1 MQIFNSVPPN
11 IITEKFTDAGA
22 FTQACSKL
30 LVTEVRRRASNQSTE
45 QAAGA
50 IASFLEVNLAD
61 FYGCYMDRRCYCHGQ
76 EDSSL
81 GVAISVNVASNL
93 SWCWHIITHDMPH
106 PVLNLDSLFRSPLA
120 RRTLRAGC

>member
-1 MQIFNSVPPN
+1 MPPN

-81 GVAISVNVASNL
+81 GVAISVNVTSYL
-93 SWCWHIITHDMPH
+93 SWCLHIKKLQLSHMTA
-106 PVLNLDSLFRSPLA
+106 L
-120 RRTLRAGC
+120 TLSSTSTPYLGLR

>member
-1 MQIFNSVPPN
+1 MPPN

-81 GVAISVNVASNL
+81 GVAISVNVTSYL
-93 SWCWHIITHDMPH
+93 SCCWHIKKKINYNYQT
-106 PVLNLDSLFRSPLA
+106 
-120 RRTLRAGC
+120 

>member
-1 MQIFNSVPPN
+1 MPPN

-81 GVAISVNVASNL
+81 GVAISVNVTSNL
-93 SWCWHIITHDMPH
+93 SWCWHITYND
-106 PVLNLDSLFRSPLA
+106 
-120 RRTLRAGC
+120 